1 MLHHREANGHGLVWM
16 QLCSVS
22 ALLNLKF
29 CIEQARE
36 ILCQSHPADQIS
48 TIALLAL
55 RVAYWG
61 LTDWHHLTSI
71 ATFQGLSIAHD
82 SESWKSGHL
91 GQSRSL
97 ALPDSPKT
105 CTSDGMGLA
114 AVNASRALL
123 RETCPP
129 MLWNKLVHITIL
141 HHITIL
147 YIYIYI
153 IYIYRLNMI
162 KYHAQYFMI
171 YLIQAYKDK
180 NWYIQC
186 WSVLNT
192 LLSAQ
197 KCLHSASLPRLSA
210 LVRLQRTPWPVA
222 FPLCTISGSLISDQ
236 KRTPFLWHSTAISRS
251 IESLNIFESWK
262 ALEAKIPVQSACV
275 PRMSGT

>member
-1 MLHHREANGHGLVWM
+1 MSFTWFHTLAFVRPKVLQALQRRGKVHKNSEHILFATVSMLHHREANGHGLVWM

-147 YIYIYI
+147 YIYIY
-153 IYIYRLNMI
+153 
-162 KYHAQYFMI
+162 
-171 YLIQAYKDK
+171 
-180 NWYIQC
+180 
-186 WSVLNT
+186 T
-192 LLSAQ
+192 
-197 KCLHSASLPRLSA
+197 
-210 LVRLQRTPWPVA
+210 
-222 FPLCTISGSLISDQ
+222 
-236 KRTPFLWHSTAISRS
+236 
-251 IESLNIFESWK
+251 
-262 ALEAKIPVQSACV
+262 
-275 PRMSGT
+275 